1 MKMAS
6 REGTITANG
15 KLIVVANRLP
25 FVLKKNETTGKWERK
40 AR

>member
-1 MKMAS
+1 MKMTSSQNA
-6 REGTITANG
+6 TTANG

-25 FVLKKNETTGKWERK
+25 FVLRKNDQTGKWERK